1 MGLRVAKG
9 NNVKISKKL
18 EAPTDA
24 GKHFRLLCLT
34 GKNKGVA
41 YFMTGKRLVMGRHEN
56 CDIQILDTKSSRE
69 HAELTRVGDKFVLT
83 DLGSQNGIIVN
94 DLKVN
99 QHTLAD
105 GDKVIVGQT
114 VYKYSIFNNKKSEV
128 LEDDL
133 DDDDDDDEEET
144 GKDKKPAGNR
154 IIILVALL
162 VGAFFFLG
170 EDPKAPPAAKKSVEA
185 INLSGVTK
193 GVADTTRELDSEL
206 EKKVDTILHR
216 GLREYREGNYFRAIE
231 EFNLALILNPRSG
244 RAAFYLE
251 KAKQKLDAEVTQS
264 FLRAK
269 VAADALKYDS
279 AVVTFCSIIKLI
291 SKNPDD
297 ERYKKAEKEL
307 GDLLERMGKPNA
319 EPKKEC
325 Q

>member
-18 EAPTDA
+18 EAPTDV
-24 GKHFRLLCLT
+24 GKHYRLLCLT

-69 HAELTRVGDKFVLT
+69 HAELTKVGEKFVLT

-133 DDDDDDDEEET
+133 DDDDDDEDEDNS
-144 GKDKKPAGNR
+144 KDKKPAGNR
-154 IIILVALL
+154 IIILLAILA
-162 VGAFFFLG
+162 GAFFFLG
-170 EDPKAPPAAKKSVEA
+170 EEPAPPPAKTPVGSV
-185 INLSGVTK
+185 NVSGVSK
-193 GVADTTRELDSEL
+193 GCLLYTSPS
-206 EKKVDTILHR
+206 
-216 GLREYREGNYFRAIE
+216 
-231 EFNLALILNPRSG
+231 PR
-244 RAAFYLE
+244 
-251 KAKQKLDAEVTQS
+251 D
-264 FLRAK
+264 
-269 VAADALKYDS
+269 
-279 AVVTFCSIIKLI
+279 
-291 SKNPDD
+291 
-297 ERYKKAEKEL
+297 
-307 GDLLERMGKPNA
+307 
-319 EPKKEC
+319 
-325 Q
+325 